1 MANSFIT
8 PVWSITDTG
17 SLTTSPVKVRSIYWT
32 GATAGATLVL
42 HDKVSGNIVWQ
53 AKSAAGEDCSH
64 PIDCV
69 LPGLYLTTI
78 SAGTLLIYV

>member
-8 PVWSITDTG
+8 PVWSCTDAG
-17 SLTTSPVKVRSIYWT
+17 SLATSPVKVRSVYWT

-42 HDKVSGNIVWQ
+42 HDKASGNIVWQ
-53 AKSAAGEDCSH
+53 AKSVSGEDCTHS
-64 PIDCV
+64 IDCV
-69 LPGLYLTTI
+69 FPGLYLTTI